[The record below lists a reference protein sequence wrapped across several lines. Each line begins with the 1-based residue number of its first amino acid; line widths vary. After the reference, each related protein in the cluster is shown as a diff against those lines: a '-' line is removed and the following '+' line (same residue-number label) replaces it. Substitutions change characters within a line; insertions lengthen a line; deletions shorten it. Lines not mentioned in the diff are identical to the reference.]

1 MTESKNTLPA
11 PSPTLPTAR
20 RIRLWPLWLIC
31 VIALV
36 TALVLAGFAW
46 RQWQI
51 NQNLS
56 TDIQRLNQQSRD
68 VTQQLSQGSQQLDQR
83 LQQLQQQQTDQAN
96 TLSRH
101 TREIDH
107 NANALLQ
114 AGHRS
119 RTDWL
124 LAEAEY
130 LLRIANQ
137 RLQIESDYRGALK
150 ILQTADQVL
159 KESDDAG
166 VFPVRKALAQEIMA
180 LKGVQDVD
188 RTGLYLQ
195 LEAAIETV
203 DGLTDQALL
212 KPSATS
218 NQPRTQKTT
227 DDSTP
232 PNATGKLEKL
242 WQETRQALARVI
254 VIRRLD
260 KPVKP
265 LPSPEVSAYARLNLR
280 LLLEQT
286 EMALFRGNT
295 PLYQKTLNDALHA
308 LNTWYDDS
316 EAPVQALKS
325 TLSDLAKRNIN
336 PPLPDISESLRLLK
350 ARLDGRNTTAT
361 PSSNSDAANSG
372 DSTSA
377 TSTPDQGTA
386 Q

>member
-1 MTESKNTLPA
+1 MTETQNTLPV
-11 PSPTLPTAR
+11 PSPTPPSAR
-20 RIRLWPLWLIC
+20 PVRLWPLWLISL
-31 VIALV
+31 IALV
-36 TALVLAGFAW
+36 AAIVVAGFAW
-46 RQWQI
+46 RQWQV
-51 NQNLS
+51 NQTLRS
-56 TDIQRLNQQSRD
+56 DIQQLDQQSRD
-68 VTQQLSQGSQQLDQR
+68 MTQQLSQGNGQVAQR
-83 LQQLQQQQTDQAN
+83 LQHLQEQQDDQAT

-159 KESDDAG
+159 KESDDPG

-180 LKGVQDVD
+180 LRGVQDVD

-195 LEAAIETV
+195 LEAAIQTV
-203 DGLTDQALL
+203 DNLTDQALL
-212 KPSATS
+212 KPSSTS
-218 NQPRTQKTT
+218 NQPSASNA
-227 DDSTP
+227 ST
-232 PNATGKLEKL
+232 ASTEAKGKLAQL
-242 WQETRQALARVI
+242 SQEIRQALSRVI

-265 LPSPEVSAYARLNLR
+265 LLSPEASAYARLNLR
-280 LLLEQT
+280 LLLEQS
-286 EMALFRGNT
+286 ELALLRGN
-295 PLYQKTLNDALHA
+295 PQLYQKTLKDARQSLD
-308 LNTWYDDS
+308 TWYDDS
-316 EAPVQALKS
+316 EAPVRALKT

-336 PPLPDISESLRLLK
+336 PKLPDISESLTLLK
-350 ARLDGRNTTAT
+350 ARLDGRTSTAMPT
-361 PSSNSDAANSG
+361 QAPATDSATDKRNVPPSSA
-372 DSTSA
+372 
-377 TSTPDQGTA
+377 DQGAA